1 MTNLEQ
7 FSKLLNINLVTKN
20 KTQKDEVKRINRSVS
35 KRIVNSREV
44 NWNKIKKLVSN
55 KGVG

>member
-35 KRIVNSREV
+35 KLIVNSREV
-44 NWNKIKKLVSN
+44 N
-55 KGVG
+55 

>member
-1 MTNLEQ
+1 MANLEQ

-44 NWNKIKKLVSN
+44 N
-55 KGVG
+55 

>member
-44 NWNKIKKLVSN
+44 N
-55 KGVG
+55 